1 MRITDLLKKQGIT
14 LNASPGDKREAI
26 DILVKLHERCG
37 NLNDTAAYKE
47 GILAREEMGTT
58 AIGMEV
64 AIPHAKSEAVKAP
77 ALTAITVPGGV
88 DYESPDG
95 APCKLIFMIAATL
108 DGDVHLEVLA
118 RLMQMLMHEDFTA
131 KLKAAKTPAEFLKI
145 IDDQETKQ
153 FPEEGAVPAPA
164 ASDDKKPGFRVLAV
178 TACPT
183 GIAHTYMAAEALA
196 KAGDK
201 MGITIKVETN
211 GSGGAKNVLTAEEIA
226 NCDGIIIAADK
237 NVETARFDGKP
248 VLSTKVADGIHKPE
262 ELINKIINGEVG
274 VFHSD
279 RKASAAE
286 ASGGDES
293 FGRKLYK
300 HLMNGV
306 SHMLPFVVAG
316 GIFIAIAFLID
327 TFAGNAGSSNFG
339 SVNEVAKWF
348 KSIGGVAFNLMVPI
362 LAGFIAMSIADRPGL
377 LVGLVGGL
385 MATSGIT
392 FFNPGGTELK
402 DIISGMFD
410 SILKGDVSFA
420 DAYAQAGTQ
429 ASAIAVVPS
438 GFLGGLLAG
447 FVGGYFML
455 LIEKACS
462 NFPRALEGIKPVLV
476 FPLLGLGGIAAFMC
490 AVNPIMGLIN
500 TGMSNALKSMAESG
514 LIIPLCAL
522 LAGMMAIDMGGPFN
536 KAAYV
541 FATGMLASQ
550 TDAAFMIMAAVMI
563 GGMVPP
569 IAIALS
575 TTFFRN
581 RWTDEERRNAPVNY
595 IMGLSFITEGAIPYA
610 AGHPLQVIP
619 SCIVGSAAAG
629 ALSALFGCKLMAP
642 HGGVFVFA
650 TMQGTWMFYILALA
664 IGAVLSMLML
674 AVLKRPEKKD

>member
-1 MRITDLLKKQGIT
+1 MRITDLLKKQGIS
-14 LNASPGDKREAI
+14 LGVKANSKKDAI
-26 DILVKLHERCG
+26 DKLVALHQKCG
-37 NLNDTAAYKE
+37 NLKDVNAYKE
-47 GILAREEMGTT
+47 GILAREQMGTT

-88 DYESPDG
+88 DYEAPDG
-95 APCKLIFMIAATL
+95 QPCKLLFMIAATT

-118 RLMQMLMHEDFTA
+118 RLMQMLMDESFTA
-131 KLKAAKTPAEFLKI
+131 KLKAAKTPDEFLKI
-145 IDDQETKQ
+145 IDDKETEK
-153 FPEEGAVPAPA
+153 FPDEAKAAPA
-164 ASDDKKPGFRVLAV
+164 AKNGYRVLAV

-183 GIAHTYMAAEALA
+183 GIAHTYMAAEALN
-196 KAGDK
+196 KAGEK
-201 MGITIKVETN
+201 MGIPIKVETN

-248 VLSTKVADGIHKPE
+248 VLTTKVADGIHKPE
-262 ELINKIINGEVG
+262 ELINKIVNGEVG

-286 ASGGDES
+286 ASADDES

-327 TFAGNAGSSNFG
+327 SFAGVPQDGNFG
-339 SVNEVAKWF
+339 TGTPVSSWF
-348 KSIGGVAFNLMVPI
+348 KNMGGVAFGFMLPV

-377 LVGLVGGL
+377 LVGIVGGAL
-385 MATSGIT
+385 AASGAT
-392 FFNPGGTELK
+392 FANPAALT
-402 DIISGMFD
+402 
-410 SILKGDVSFA
+410 GDA
-420 DAYAQAGTQ
+420 AAEAGV
-429 ASAIAVVPS
+429 AAAIPS
-438 GFLGGLLAG
+438 GFLGALLAG
-447 FVGGYFML
+447 FLAGWLLKML
-455 LIEKACS
+455 EKGCEHLP
-462 NFPRALEGIKPVLV
+462 NALEGIKPILIY
-476 FPLLGLGGIAAFMC
+476 PLAGLGIVSVMMC
-490 AVNPIMGLIN
+490 AVNPFMGIIN
-500 TGMSNALKSMAESG
+500 DGMKNAVSSMAAQPAL
-514 LIIPLCAL
+514 LIPVCAL

-541 FATGMLASQ
+541 TATALLTGASS
-550 TDAAFMIMAAVMI
+550 DPNDPAFKIMAAVMI

-575 TTFFRN
+575 TTIFRS
-581 RWTDEERRNAPVNY
+581 RWTPEERKNGPVNY

-619 SCIVGSAAAG
+619 SCLVGSATAG
-629 ALSALFGCKLMAP
+629 ALSALFGCTLRAP
-642 HGGVFVFA
+642 HGGIFVLPTIGNPLMYF
-650 TMQGTWMFYILALA
+650 LALIIGSIVGMLLLA
-664 IGAVLSMLML
+664 I
-674 AVLKRPEKKD
+674 LKRPIEKEV

>member
-14 LNASPGDKREAI
+14 LSASPRSKSEAI
-26 DILVKLHERCG
+26 DLLVKLHDKCG
-37 NLNDTAAYKE
+37 NLKNVTAYKE
-47 GILAREEMGTT
+47 GIIAREGMGTT

-77 ALTAITVPGGV
+77 ALTAITVPNGV
-88 DYESPDG
+88 DYEAPDG
-95 APCKLIFMIAATL
+95 QPCKLIFMIAATT

-131 KLKAAKTPAEFLKI
+131 KLKAAKTPDEFLKI

-153 FPEEGAVPAPA
+153 FPDEAKAAPA
-164 ASDDKKPGFRVLAV
+164 AAKTGYRVLAV

-196 KAGDK
+196 KAGEK
-201 MGITIKVETN
+201 MGIPIKVETN

-237 NVETARFDGKP
+237 NVETARFNGKP
-248 VLSTKVADGIHKPE
+248 VFSTKVADGIHKPE
-262 ELINKIINGEVG
+262 ELINKIINGEAP
-274 VFHSD
+274 VFHTD
-279 RKASAAE
+279 KKAE
-286 ASGGDES
+286 ASGGGGNES
-293 FGRKLYK
+293 FGRQLYK

-327 TFAGNAGSSNFG
+327 TFAGNAGTADFG
-339 SVNEVAKWF
+339 SVNTVAAWF
-348 KSIGGVAFNLMVPI
+348 KTIGGVAFNLMVPI

-377 LVGLVGGL
+377 LVGLVGGFL
-385 MATSGIT
+385 ATSGAT
-392 FFNPGGTELK
+392 FGLPGG
-402 DIISGMFD
+402 D
-410 SILKGDVSFA
+410 
-420 DAYAQAGTQ
+420 
-429 ASAIAVVPS
+429 VPS

-447 FVGGYFML
+447 FIGGYMML
-455 LIEKACS
+455 GIEKLCS
-462 NFPRALEGIKPVLV
+462 HFPRALEGIKPVLV
-476 FPLLGLGGIAAFMC
+476 YPLLGLGGVAVLMC
-490 AVNPIMGLIN
+490 AINPIMGIIN
-500 TGMSNALKSMAESG
+500 TGMTNALKAMADSG
-514 LIIPLCAL
+514 MIIPLCAL

-550 TDAAFMIMAAVMI
+550 TDAAYMIMAAVMI

-569 IAIALS
+569 LAIALS
-575 TTFFRN
+575 TTFFKR
-581 RWTDEERRNAPVNY
+581 RWTEEERRNAPVNY

-619 SCIVGSAAAG
+619 SCIVGSAVAG
-629 ALSALFGCKLMAP
+629 ALSAIFGCKLMAP

-650 TMQGTWMFYILALA
+650 TMQGTWMFYILALL
-664 IGAVLSMLML
+664 IGAVIGMLML
-674 AVLKRPEKKD
+674 AILKRPEKK

>member
-1 MRITDLLKKQGIT
+1 MRITDLLKADGIAIGVKLADKQ
-14 LNASPGDKREAI
+14 AAI
-26 DILVKLHERCG
+26 DKLVSLHEKCG
-37 NLNDTAAYKE
+37 NLNDAKAYKE
-47 GILAREEMGTT
+47 GIVKREEMGTT

-77 ALTAITVPGGV
+77 ALAAVTVPDGV
-88 DYESPDG
+88 DYGSPDG

-131 KLKAAKTPAEFLKI
+131 KLKAAKTPKEFLKI
-145 IDDQETKQ
+145 IDEQETKQ
-153 FPEEGAVPAPA
+153 FPEEAAAPA
-164 ASDDKKPGFRVLAV
+164 EVKKEGYQVLAV

-183 GIAHTYMAAEALA
+183 GIAHTYMAAEALQ
-196 KAGDK
+196 KAGDE
-201 MGITIKVETN
+201 MGISIKVETN

-248 VLSTKVADGIHKPE
+248 VYSTKVADGIHKPK
-262 ELINKIINGEVG
+262 ELINKIVNKEAA

-279 RKASAAE
+279 KKADAGASA
-286 ASGGDES
+286 GGNDS

-327 TFAGNAGSSNFG
+327 TFAGNAGSPDFG
-339 SVNEVAKWF
+339 SVNAVAAFF
-348 KSIGGVAFNLMVPI
+348 KTIGGVAFNLMVPI

-377 LVGLVGGL
+377 LVGLVGGFL
-385 MATSGIT
+385 ATAGAT
-392 FFNPGGTELK
+392 FLLPGG
-402 DIISGMFD
+402 D
-410 SILKGDVSFA
+410 
-420 DAYAQAGTQ
+420 
-429 ASAIAVVPS
+429 VPS

-447 FVGGYFML
+447 FAGGYMML
-455 LIEKACS
+455 GIEKMCS
-462 NFPRALEGIKPVLV
+462 KFPRALEGIKPVLIY
-476 FPLLGLGGIAAFMC
+476 PLLGLGGIAVIMC
-490 AVNPIMGLIN
+490 AVNPIMGIIN
-500 TGMSNALKSMAESG
+500 NAMNNALVAMSENEA

-541 FATGMLASQ
+541 FATGMLSFQ
-550 TDAAFMIMAAVMI
+550 TDAAYMIMAAVMI

-575 TTFFRN
+575 TTIFKKK
-581 RWTDEERRNAPVNY
+581 WTAEERKNGPVNY

-610 AGHPLQVIP
+610 AGHPWPVIP
-619 SCIVGSAAAG
+619 CCIVGSAAAG

-650 TMQGTWMFYILALA
+650 TMQGTWYLYLVALA
-664 IGAVLSMLML
+664 VGSIVGCLLLSL
-674 AVLKRPEKKD
+674 LKKPVEE